1 MTLSATDRFDD
12 QLESLLALADEI
24 RQGARREG
32 NSFRPLGP
40 KATRTRLAI
49 ITAGFEVFCEQGYR
63 SSSVGDVHER
73 AGVSLGTYYQYFRDK
88 TDLVATIVAEAV
100 IGSARSIWPSF
111 DPSLGHD
118 GVAAVIDGFVRHYAS
133 TADFQRVWEEVTQLE
148 PTVADLRA
156 RLSRLLE
163 TSLGAGIAAGQAD
176 GTIDRSLEPAMAA
189 RALAAMV
196 NRTCFLTFVLDGSP
210 ASATRDVIET
220 LTQLWVNAL
229 QLELR

>member
-1 MTLSATDRFDD
+1 MSVSATDRFAD
-12 QLESLLALADEI
+12 QLESLLALAEEI

-32 NSFRPLGP
+32 NSLRPLGP

-49 ITAGFEVFCEQGYR
+49 IAAGIEVFCEQGYQ

-100 IGSARSIWPSF
+100 IASARSIWPTF
-111 DPSLGHD
+111 DPNLGHD
-118 GVAAVIDGFVRHYAS
+118 GVSDVIGGFVRHYAS
-133 TADFQRVWEEVTQLE
+133 TADFQRVWEEATQLE
-148 PTVADLRA
+148 PMVADLRA
-156 RLSRLLE
+156 RLSQLLE
-163 TSLGAGIAAGQAD
+163 TSLSAGIAVGQAEGSID
-176 GTIDRSLEPAMAA
+176 GSLEPSMVA

-196 NRTCFLTFVLDGSP
+196 DRTCFLTFVLDGRP
-210 ASATRDVIET
+210 AVATSEVTET

-229 QLELR
+229 QLEPR

>member
-1 MTLSATDRFDD
+1 MTLSATGRFED
-12 QLESLLALADEI
+12 QLAALLAVAEEI

-32 NSFRPLGP
+32 DDLHPLGP
-40 KATRTRLAI
+40 KATRTRLSI
-49 ITAGFEVFCEQGYR
+49 IAAGFDVFCEQGYR

-100 IGSARSIWPSF
+100 VASAHSIWPTF
-111 DPSLGHD
+111 DPSLGHR

-148 PTVADLRA
+148 PTVADLRV
-156 RLSRLLE
+156 RLSQLLE
-163 TSLGAGIAAGQAD
+163 TSLGSGIAAGQD
-176 GTIDRSLEPAMAA
+176 EGSIDPALDPALAA

-196 NRTCFLTFVLDGSP
+196 DRTCFLTFVLDRREP
-210 ASATRDVIET
+210 AATEEVTQT
-220 LTQLWVNAL
+220 LTQLWANAL
-229 QLELR
+229 QLEAR